1 MEMSG
6 EAGGGGHFTGSG
18 GRAGHV
24 FRKSVLRGTWVA
36 QSVKR
41 LTSAQV
47 IISRG
52 LSSSP
57 VLGFVLIAWSW
68 PGILSLSLPL
78 SVPPSL
84 MGAYAH
90 ALSLFPPPP
99 KINKLK
105 KRNLFWVDSQVVL
118 KAVRNKSRREGRQG

>member
-57 VLGFVLIAWSW
+57 VLGFVLIAWCW
-68 PGILSLSLPL
+68 PGFLSLSL
-78 SVPPSL
+78 SPSL
-84 MGAYAH
+84 CPSLTHGCVRSRT
-90 ALSLFPPPP
+90 LSLPPPP
-99 KINKLK
+99 K
-105 KRNLFWVDSQVVL
+105 
-118 KAVRNKSRREGRQG
+118 